1 MGIIVN
7 DVFEDSRGFTS
18 NQTYASFSN
27 SGMRI
32 MKQGREYYV
41 DISQEDASGNTN
53 ATPYKK
59 ELIDASGN
67 KTINVYGNILTET
80 LYRERRTKNMYFIS
94 SQLIQYK
101 DKQSRLDNKTSIGSY
116 SVNIEVELTEFAD
129 IFSKLYEKVK
139 TDKTLFPFNNLTDDL

>member
-27 SGMRI
+27 SGIRV
-32 MKQGREYYV
+32 MKRGREYFV

-53 ATPYKK
+53 ATSYEK

-67 KTINVYGNILTET
+67 KTINAFGNILSET

-116 SVNIEVELTEFAD
+116 PVNIEVELTEFAD